1 MSVKPGD
8 LIRINECE
16 FGFPA
21 YWNSAMCKFAG
32 RSVEVFGTFDS
43 CNNIVE
49 VYDEEFDCLC
59 VFMPEDY
66 TKINTDSLIT
76 EDDLRGLLAG
86 N

>member
-59 VFMPEDY
+59 VFITNPAPPC
-66 TKINTDSLIT
+66 SLK
-76 EDDLRGLLAG
+76 GLLIHCRS
-86 N
+86 